1 MPDSTAAPRSALV
14 ASAMNLWRPDRP
26 TQAAMELL
34 TPEMMQ
40 ALRALAPKRRS
51 SKVARVFLVA
61 ATLVV
66 AALTSD
72 ASSREFFAT
81 KGAEIAARVRH
92 AAPPAVAPAAEAQS
106 ALAAPPAAAL
116 AVATPEVAATPEPAA
131 VTIPVVEMNLDGAAA
146 SAQAEAP
153 EITHPRAAHG
163 RRPAKAHARPARG
176 KR

>member
-1 MPDSTAAPRSALV
+1 
-14 ASAMNLWRPDRP
+14 
-26 TQAAMELL
+26 MELL

-81 KGAEIAARVRH
+81 KGAEIAARVRP
-92 AAPPAVAPAAEAQS
+92 AAPPVVAPAAEAQGG
-106 ALAAPPAAAL
+106 LAATPVAAV
-116 AVATPEVAATPEPAA
+116 AVATPEPAVAAEPVA
-131 VTIPVVEMNLDGAAA
+131 VTVPVVEMGLDGAAA
-146 SAQAEAP
+146 PSQVEAP